1 LNPGTAFARQL
12 AALAVM
18 VALCHGAAA
27 HSASD
32 AYLTLTAAGAGAAA
46 GSGAAA
52 GAGSGSGSGS
62 GAAAGS
68 GSRAAAGA
76 AAPHARVLHGQ
87 WDIALRDLEFVLKLD
102 DDGDGHLTWGEVRH
116 HQPEIARYAYRY
128 LHVDAG
134 PGRACPVNPT
144 QQMIDGHADGAYAA
158 LFFDV
163 VCSGAPAK
171 LTLHYDIFFSID
183 PSHRGIFVMHSG
195 PDVATA
201 VLSPQNA
208 RLELS
213 LRP

>member
-1 LNPGTAFARQL
+1 MKPGAGVARRL
-12 AALAVM
+12 GALAVM
-18 VALCHGAAA
+18 FALCQRAGA

-32 AYLTLTAAGAGAAA
+32 AYLTLSAASAPAPN
-46 GSGAAA
+46 GSVPN
-52 GAGSGSGSGS
+52 GSV
-62 GAAAGS
+62 
-68 GSRAAAGA
+68 
-76 AAPHARVLHGQ
+76 PNARVLHGQ
-87 WDIALRDLEFVLKLD
+87 WDIALRDLDFVLKLD

-116 HQPEIARYAYRY
+116 HQAEIARYAYRY

-134 PGRACPVNPT
+134 PGRDCAVNPT
-144 QQMIDGHADGAYAA
+144 QQLIDDHADGAYAA

-171 LTLHYDIFFSID
+171 LTLTYDIFFSID

-208 RLELS
+208 RIELS
-213 LRP
+213 L